1 MAFDTLGVN
10 VVASGIRGVA
20 GDIGHLALSFL
31 RYVRAVQQADKAS
44 AKTAASQS
52 KLADT
57 MAGKA
62 QRNVSS
68 LEKRY
73 VVLTS
78 KVRTLQ
84 ATIQSLN
91 LTMRDPASAKSN
103 YDRAIEEVKKYENA
117 IKSLEATARR
127 RKDGEMYVV
136 DARKLAPALAALR
149 QLLDAAN
156 AELNKQAKNYAAST
170 KEQARYTNATAA
182 LTQAL
187 KEVLGVEEE
196 LPKARQAAVDATQK
210 ATDSQLNWA
219 ETVAAASNQT
229 GIFGRLLSDLTGGF
243 GAAVAGNSAFAAGLG
258 VTVPHL
264 GAMMVAMDAL
274 KLGVRLAQAAFNAF
288 VAVVRTV
295 WNVLKKLVSIVWDV
309 AKAIGKTLW
318 NAVKKIATAPFN
330 LVSKLFGNMGGSMQR
345 VMEMAIGMNLSRVWW
360 QLGMKIR
367 DMAKMASDAAVDY
380 QVTFNR
386 LRTLILNEISAEY
399 GQDMTVSEYEEAAKR
414 ATVATE
420 ELVKWTSKLAVSTIY
435 DAEDILNVYTLAMSY
450 GFASTQAEK
459 LTEAVLDFASGMGLG
474 DTEMKRVI
482 ENFGQMRAQG
492 KITGT
497 ELRDLARGAFV
508 PVNEVLEEMAK
519 NAGLIGDY
527 DVPNMQSISTVLAG
541 MAENGEL
548 TADAFAA
555 INTQLGKL
563 GADGKITRQEF
574 EGLVQDLSQ
583 NDVMAKFGLSAEQA
597 GLALEGIK
605 TGALTADLNEL
616 IKTGKLTVDEFF
628 EAFIEI
634 VTNKYPNAA
643 RSMGLTMKAVKSNI
657 SDFISTMIGWR
668 VIAPVFEVVAKH
680 TQDFIQN
687 VLMSDKQIA
696 SFDRMGKAFKV
707 VTELLMTYSTA
718 MRKMNDIAGKVF
730 GTGPLAMIRR
740 FATSLLDV
748 VGALGTEEFQSYFVN
763 FERAL
768 SLLFLPS
775 GSNKLVVSGIKNL
788 NSIMKDIMEGVEIDP
803 AALKKSLDDVFG
815 TLWREFFGPKIKEGI
830 DLAWSKHVSPAIGKL
845 WQRMKNKFAEWKTDK
860 LMPWIKTFFGETLP
874 KWISSFGTWIKENGP
889 RIIADVGQF
898 ASDIL
903 TEFTKIS
910 AFNLGENSPI
920 TRLLD
925 VFRELVNF
933 ATFKITD
940 PTSEINVE
948 NLGRVSTALGNL
960 ALSLKDVA
968 INSAAGKS
976 LSDFIN
982 GEEFERIAGKILVL
996 AGLYDSILDI
1006 TGTLIHGIIQLLI
1019 GFDANSG
1026 SAFDSIIDKMTKF
1039 VAHYTRLVG
1048 ILTWVSGLI
1057 YTIVEPL
1064 MLVTKLF
1071 KGVDWAGSVGD
1082 LIKQIGENVSSFDW
1096 KAGPAI
1102 MDEAAASIKHST
1114 DVIKGIDTYAV
1125 DRKVQD
1131 LVDAFNDFS
1140 VIKPTP
1146 LNFDVPVNVSGHVE
1160 SASLP
1165 LGIAYDGGLGKF
1177 VFGGASVGQ
1186 SVAPPITYVQPFTVN
1201 GQMDFKNLPQGYTY
1215 NESTGL
1221 LEFDPIIADLTMK
1234 RLPIITLEQ
1243 PITIDGK
1250 TYYNLPPGFS
1260 VNQATGQLEWKSA
1273 GGEVVTDPIIV
1284 KQKLDLVTE
1293 LLSKPGWGIDPY
1305 TGAIVWAGD
1314 GTSADTE
1321 ITQNAHLLIN
1331 MTGLGLS
1338 KDGKEL
1344 GSKKELIEQIFG
1356 KGEAVEPIKLDIP
1369 VETGFQEIITNAAD
1383 AFKNDTTIQVSASAM
1398 AVRAANAIKTE
1409 TGTATTD
1416 FQTFTDGLSAIME
1429 TASGPFATAGTN
1441 AVAGLK
1447 GGMESEFEALLVW
1460 WIKQVARLNAIVPR
1474 LSRIESPSKLYY
1486 KYGEN
1491 MMKGLQLGLESGQE
1505 GAVAQMHDAAI
1516 ELRQA
1521 LGAIGTGTISPQQY
1535 NNVSNTTNWN
1545 VNVTT
1550 PLVAS
1555 TPIQAYEIL
1564 RMRAR

>member
-10 VVASGIRGVA
+10 VVANGIRGVA

-44 AKTAASQS
+44 IKTAASQS

-78 KVRTLQ
+78 RVRTLQ

-156 AELNKQAKNYAAST
+156 VELNKQAKNYAAST

-182 LTQAL
+182 LAQAL

-196 LPKARQAAVDATQK
+196 LPKARQDAADATQK
-210 ATDSQLNWA
+210 ATDSQLDWA

-243 GAAVAGNSAFAAGLG
+243 GAAAAGNSAFAAGLG
-258 VTVPHL
+258 VTVPQL
-264 GAMMVAMDAL
+264 GAVMVAMDAL

-295 WNVLKKLVSIVWDV
+295 WNVLKKLVGIVWDV
-309 AKAIGKTLW
+309 ATAIGKTLW
-318 NAVKKIATAPFN
+318 NAVKKIASAPFN

-386 LRTLILNEISAEY
+386 LQALIKNEIISSYGRDITADEY
-399 GQDMTVSEYEEAAKR
+399 TEATRR
-414 ATVATE
+414 AVIATE

-435 DAEDILNVYTLAMSY
+435 NAEDILNVYTLAMSY

-527 DVPNMQSISTVLAG
+527 DIPNMQSISAVLAG

-555 INTQLGKL
+555 INVQLGKL

-583 NDVMAKFGLSAEQA
+583 SDVMAKFGLTAEQA

-616 IKTGKLTVDEFF
+616 IKTGKLTIDEFF

-668 VIAPVFEVVAKH
+668 LIAPVFEVVAKH

-718 MRKMNDIAGKVF
+718 MRKASNLSRLAITPFSQVAKVF
-730 GTGPLAMIRR
+730 KHLTDII
-740 FATSLLDV
+740 
-748 VGALGTEEFQSYFVN
+748 GALGTEEFSFKNVQDFSFLLKAFGMSAESRKTVTTGIL
-763 FERAL
+763 AL
-768 SLLFLPS
+768 
-775 GSNKLVVSGIKNL
+775 NGI
-788 NSIMKDIMEGVEIDP
+788 MADIMAGVEIDP
-803 AALKKSLDDVFG
+803 KELGKSLDDVFG
-815 TLWREFFGPKIKEGI
+815 TLWRDFFGPKIRDGI
-830 DLAWSKHVSPAIGKL
+830 QAAWTRHIKPAIGRL
-845 WQRMKNKFAEWKTDK
+845 WKNMKDKFGEWKVET
-860 LMPWIKTFFGETLP
+860 LIPGIKTFFGETLP
-874 KWISSFGTWIKENGP
+874 GWISGISKWLQKNGP
-889 RIIADVGQF
+889 KIITDIGTFV
-898 ASDIL
+898 SDIL
-903 TEFTKIS
+903 AEFEKIS
-910 AFNLGENSPI
+910 AINFGEDHPLTLLLGVLKNLVKYG
-920 TRLLD
+920 T
-925 VFRELVNF
+925 V
-933 ATFKITD
+933 KIAD
-940 PTSEINVE
+940 PTSEVNQE
-948 NLGRVSTALGNL
+948 NLDKFVESLTT
-960 ALSLKDVA
+960 LKDTLKVIA
-968 INSAAGKS
+968 TEKLFEIEGVQKFTEMWNRPGAQALINSYIELFETLKTVFALNTGPIVTLFETISGVSIAASGGDAAIGMALLVRFLDGVAAAMGLIGS
-976 LSDFIN
+976 IPSFALTVLMYLEQFIVSFAQAIGDFEWNPDNNILIN
-982 GEEFERIAGKILVL
+982 IGDFLEAVQKNQVSSRAWEGMVKAFDGIAGLVAKIL
-996 AGLYDSILDI
+996 GLDARTFREKLRDIFNGIREYFGLDPIEFAPLKGDVDLEVTPKIFLPEGYSYTVNPDGSI
-1006 TGTLIHGIIQLLI
+1006 TVTEVPTL
-1019 GFDANSG
+1019 SG
-1026 SAFDSIIDKMTKF
+1026 APHQK
-1039 VAHYTRLVG
+1039 
-1048 ILTWVSGLI
+1048 
-1057 YTIVEPL
+1057 EP
-1064 MLVTKLF
+1064 V
-1071 KGVDWAGSVGD
+1071 VV
-1082 LIKQIGENVSSFDW
+1082 
-1096 KAGPAI
+1096 
-1102 MDEAAASIKHST
+1102 
-1114 DVIKGIDTYAV
+1114 
-1125 DRKVQD
+1125 
-1131 LVDAFNDFS
+1131 
-1140 VIKPTP
+1140 
-1146 LNFDVPVNVSGHVE
+1146 DVPV
-1160 SASLP
+1160 AITPTATLP
-1165 LGIAYDGGLGKF
+1165 NGTKVDGDNWLD
-1177 VFGGASVGQ
+1177 AWLTNNWVGPAA
-1186 SVAPPITYVQPFTVN
+1186 VP
-1201 GQMDFKNLPQGYTY
+1201 
-1215 NESTGL
+1215 
-1221 LEFDPIIADLTMK
+1221 
-1234 RLPIITLEQ
+1234 
-1243 PITIDGK
+1243 
-1250 TYYNLPPGFS
+1250 
-1260 VNQATGQLEWKSA
+1260 
-1273 GGEVVTDPIIV
+1273 
-1284 KQKLDLVTE
+1284 
-1293 LLSKPGWGIDPY
+1293 
-1305 TGAIVWAGD
+1305 
-1314 GTSADTE
+1314 
-1321 ITQNAHLLIN
+1321 
-1331 MTGLGLS
+1331 LS
-1338 KDGKEL
+1338 KDLKTLSVNVEISPTTDAAL
-1344 GSKKELIEQIFG
+1344 AGSNMAIDFSGGFSTTVATEMSAI
-1356 KGEAVEPIKLDIP
+1356 DIP
-1369 VETGFQEIITNAAD
+1369 IPEITAERRRETSENATTMVAD
-1383 AFKNDTTIQVSASAM
+1383 IANVFSSDTSIASAGSEM
-1398 AVRAANAIKTE
+1398 MGGFMSAIIAASSDAQEVAVNIASDLASPLNGLSGTFTSAGANAVQGMWNGMASVMDALILWWEGKVEYLNSIMPNMTE
-1409 TGTATTD
+1409 EG
-1416 FQTFTDGLSAIME
+1416 
-1429 TASGPFATAGTN
+1429 
-1441 AVAGLK
+1441 
-1447 GGMESEFEALLVW
+1447 
-1460 WIKQVARLNAIVPR
+1460 
-1474 LSRIESPSKLYY
+1474 SPSKLYY
-1486 KYGEN
+1486 RYGAH
-1491 MMKGLQLGLESGQE
+1491 MMEGLRLGLESGQE

-1521 LGAIGTGTISPQQY
+1521 LGAINTGTISPQQY

>member
-44 AKTAASQS
+44 VKTAASQS

-78 KVRTLQ
+78 RVRTLQ
-84 ATIQSLN
+84 ATIQALN

-156 AELNKQAKNYAAST
+156 VELNKQAKNYAAST

-182 LTQAL
+182 LAQAL

-196 LPKARQAAVDATQK
+196 LPKARQDVADATQK

-243 GAAVAGNSAFAAGLG
+243 GAAAAGNSAFAAGLG
-258 VTVPHL
+258 ITVPQL
-264 GAMMVAMDAL
+264 GAMMVAMDVL

-288 VAVVRTV
+288 VAVIRTV

-309 AKAIGKTLW
+309 ATAIGKTLW
-318 NAVKKIATAPFN
+318 NAVKKIASAPFN
-330 LVSKLFGNMGGSMQR
+330 LVSSLFGNMGGSMQR

-616 IKTGKLTVDEFF
+616 IKTGKLTIDEFF

-718 MRKMNDIAGKVF
+718 MRKANDIAGKLF
-730 GTGPLAMIRR
+730 GTGPLAAVRK

-748 VGALGTEEFQSYFVN
+748 VGALGTEDFTSYFVG

-768 SLLFLPS
+768 TLLFLPS
-775 GSNKLVVSGIKNL
+775 KSNSLVLSGIKSL
-788 NSIMKDIMEGVEIDP
+788 DGIMKDIMEGVEIDP
-803 AALKKSLDDVFG
+803 AALEKSLDDVFG
-815 TLWREFFGPKIKEGI
+815 TLWREAIGPMIRKGI
-830 DLAWSKHVSPAIGKL
+830 QQAWSNQIAPAIGKL
-845 WQRMKNKFAEWKTDK
+845 WKKMKDKFGEWKVET
-860 LMPWIKTFFGETLP
+860 LIPGIKTFFGVTLP
-874 KWISSFGTWIKENGP
+874 KWISGISEWLQKNGP
-889 RIIADVGQF
+889 KIITDIGTFVSDVL
-898 ASDIL
+898 A
-903 TEFTKIS
+903 EFEQIS
-910 AFNLGENSPI
+910 AMNFGEDHPLTLLLGV
-920 TRLLD
+920 LKD
-925 VFRELVNF
+925 LVKYG
-933 ATFKITD
+933 TFKIAD
-940 PTSEINVE
+940 PTSEVNQANFDAFVKS
-948 NLGRVSTALGNL
+948 LTT
-960 ALSLKDVA
+960 LKDTLQVIATEKLFEIEGVQKFTEMWNRPGAQALIESYIKLFETLKTVFVLNTGPLVTLFETIGGLSVSASGGDPANGMARIVTFLDGVA
-968 INSAAGKS
+968 SAMGLIGSIPTLAITVLLYLGQFIRS
-976 LSDFIN
+976 VATAVASFEWNPDNNVLTNIGDFLEAVQKNQVSSRAWEGMVKAFDGIV
-982 GEEFERIAGKILVL
+982 GLVGKILGLDAKSFREKLRDIYNGIREYFGLEPIEFIPLKGELDVEITPDILLPEGYSYTVNPDGSITVTETPTLGGAPHQKEPIVVEVPVEITPTATLPNGAKVDGDNWLDAWL
-996 AGLYDSILDI
+996 A
-1006 TGTLIHGIIQLLI
+1006 
-1019 GFDANSG
+1019 NN
-1026 SAFDSIIDKMTKF
+1026 
-1039 VAHYTRLVG
+1039 
-1048 ILTWVSGLI
+1048 WV
-1057 YTIVEPL
+1057 
-1064 MLVTKLF
+1064 
-1071 KGVDWAGSVGD
+1071 
-1082 LIKQIGENVSSFDW
+1082 
-1096 KAGPAI
+1096 GPA
-1102 MDEAAASIKHST
+1102 
-1114 DVIKGIDTYAV
+1114 AV
-1125 DRKVQD
+1125 
-1131 LVDAFNDFS
+1131 
-1140 VIKPTP
+1140 P
-1146 LNFDVPVNVSGHVE
+1146 
-1160 SASLP
+1160 
-1165 LGIAYDGGLGKF
+1165 
-1177 VFGGASVGQ
+1177 
-1186 SVAPPITYVQPFTVN
+1186 
-1201 GQMDFKNLPQGYTY
+1201 
-1215 NESTGL
+1215 
-1221 LEFDPIIADLTMK
+1221 
-1234 RLPIITLEQ
+1234 
-1243 PITIDGK
+1243 
-1250 TYYNLPPGFS
+1250 
-1260 VNQATGQLEWKSA
+1260 
-1273 GGEVVTDPIIV
+1273 
-1284 KQKLDLVTE
+1284 
-1293 LLSKPGWGIDPY
+1293 
-1305 TGAIVWAGD
+1305 
-1314 GTSADTE
+1314 
-1321 ITQNAHLLIN
+1321 
-1331 MTGLGLS
+1331 LS
-1338 KDGKEL
+1338 KDIKTMSVNVEIL
-1344 GSKKELIEQIFG
+1344 PTTDAAAVGSNMAIDFSSGFSTSVTTAMSGVNIPIPEISVERRRKVSDDAAAMVAEIA
-1356 KGEAVEPIKLDIP
+1356 AVF
-1369 VETGFQEIITNAAD
+1369 TS
-1383 AFKNDTTIQVSASAM
+1383 DTTVASAGSTM
-1398 AVRAANAIKTE
+1398 MDGLLTSISSKTSDAQQTAEGIASSLSSPLNILSGTFTSAGANAV
-1409 TGTATTD
+1409 
-1416 FQTFTDGLSAIME
+1416 QGLWNGM
-1429 TASGPFATAGTN
+1429 ASVIG
-1441 AVAGLK
+1441 
-1447 GGMESEFEALLVW
+1447 ALITW
-1460 WIKQVARLNAIVPR
+1460 WIGQVNYLNSIVPN
-1474 LSRIESPSKLYY
+1474 LSRITSPSKLYY

-1491 MMKGLQLGLESGQE
+1491 MMKGLQLGLEYGQE

-1521 LGAIGTGTISPQQY
+1521 LGAVNTGTISPQQY